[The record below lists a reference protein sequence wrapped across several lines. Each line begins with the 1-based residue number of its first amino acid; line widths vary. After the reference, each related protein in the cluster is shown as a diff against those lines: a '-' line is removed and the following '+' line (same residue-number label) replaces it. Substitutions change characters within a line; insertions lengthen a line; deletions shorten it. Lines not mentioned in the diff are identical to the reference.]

1 MKIEVAIA
9 EAVAGLDQCGHS
21 RSVQTTVIVKT
32 SFGLEGAEA
41 GFGVTAK
48 GALNYLGFLNRVSEF
63 EQASVEVS
71 NSFTAGPSAGLV
83 VFRHDSGWRVRPD
96 GPGLEEFRQLVKQ
109 LVLAL
114 RSY

>member
-1 MKIEVAIA
+1 LEIGDVVAPHHRRVKIEVAIA
-9 EAVAGLDQCGHS
+9 EAVAGLDQCSHS

-48 GALNYLGFLNRVSEF
+48 GALNYLGFLNRISEP

-83 VFRHDSGWRVRPD
+83 VFRHNSGSSVRPG
-96 GPGLEEFRQLVKQ
+96 GP
-109 LVLAL
+109 A
-114 RSY
+114 